1 MPEYQDT
8 VLDVVPVDY
17 VANAICHISLNNP
30 ENINKCFHI
39 AAGPKRSMSKNNL
52 IRILIKEMTGKRR
65 IYVHHQKWEE
75 MMKTNPK
82 FYKNRKKLSFMA
94 SYLGYDKYSDTLNP
108 LFSVSETEEAL
119 KYTGISLPANMN
131 NYIKLCVNYSKE
143 KYFNQTKN

>member
-1 MPEYQDT
+1 
-8 VLDVVPVDY
+8 
-17 VANAICHISLNNP
+17 
-30 ENINKCFHI
+30 
-39 AAGPKRSMSKNNL
+39 
-52 IRILIKEMTGKRR
+52 
-65 IYVHHQKWEE
+65 
-75 MMKTNPK
+75 
-82 FYKNRKKLSFMA
+82 MA